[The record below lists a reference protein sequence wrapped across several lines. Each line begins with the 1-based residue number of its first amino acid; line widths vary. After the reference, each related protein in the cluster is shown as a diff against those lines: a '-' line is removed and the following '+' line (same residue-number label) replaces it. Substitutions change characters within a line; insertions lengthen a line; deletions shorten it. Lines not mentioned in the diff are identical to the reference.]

1 MKCNDF
7 LTKAYNWYLKKT
19 NPIKYAQ
26 KIGVSLGNR
35 CRLNGSPEWGSE
47 PWLIQLGDH
56 TEISFD
62 CAFITH
68 DGSTWVFRE
77 EQRYNKVIRF
87 GRITIGNNC
96 FIGAK
101 STILPGVTIGD
112 NSIVGA
118 GSLVT
123 KNIPAGEVWG
133 GVPAKYIGKTIEFAE
148 KCLRETPQY
157 DEERFKIDRRKEIER
172 VLNTDFNKENNK

>member
-1 MKCNDF
+1 MNVIRIAYYRIRIRLMTCNGLF
-7 LTKAYNWYLKKT
+7 TRAYKWYLKKT

-26 KIGVSLGNR
+26 KIGVSLGKQ

-77 EQRYNKVIRF
+77 EQRYSKVLRF
-87 GRITIGNNC
+87 GKIVIGNNC
-96 FIGAK
+96 FIGAR
-101 STILPGVTIGD
+101 STILPGVVIGD
-112 NSIVGA
+112 DCIVGA

-123 KNIPAGEVWG
+123 KNIPAGEIWG
-133 GVPAKYIGKTIEFAE
+133 GGYQLDISGQQQTLQKSA
-148 KCLRETPQY
+148 
-157 DEERFKIDRRKEIER
+157 
-172 VLNTDFNKENNK
+172 